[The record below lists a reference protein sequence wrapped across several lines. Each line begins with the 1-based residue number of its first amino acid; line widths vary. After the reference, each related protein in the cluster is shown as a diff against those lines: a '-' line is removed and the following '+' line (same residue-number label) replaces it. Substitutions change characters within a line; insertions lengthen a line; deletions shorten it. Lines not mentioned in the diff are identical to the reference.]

1 MSLEKFNF
9 RQVNVLIV
17 DNDQYSISILGQ
29 ILRGFGAASQTTAG
43 TGEQAMQLLQS
54 EHFELLLCESKLPD
68 MDGADLVRWLRRSD
82 KTPMRY
88 MPVVMLTGYTQFAYV
103 TAARDAGVNHVV
115 RKPVSP
121 AILLDHILWSAQ
133 SDRPLIETLT
143 YIGPD
148 RRFKFMGPPDGIGR
162 RASDLPAEVGAATE
176 RNLSQDEIDSFMR
189 PAKVVVT

>member
-1 MSLEKFNF
+1 MVLEKFNF

-43 TGEQAMQLLQS
+43 TGEQAKQLLQS
-54 EHFELLLCESKLPD
+54 QHFELLLCETKLPD
-68 MDGADLVRWLRRSD
+68 MDGADLVRWLRRLD
-82 KTPMRY
+82 KTPARY
-88 MPVVMLTGYTQFAYV
+88 MPVIMLTGYTQFAYV
-103 TAARDAGVNHVV
+103 AAARDAGANHVV

-121 AILLDHILWSAQ
+121 AKLLDHILWAAQ

-148 RRFKFMGPPDGIGR
+148 RRFKFMGPPDGVGR
-162 RASDLPAEVGAATE
+162 RTGDLPAEVGAATE
-176 RNLSQDEIDSFMR
+176 RNLSQDEIDSFMK
-189 PAKVVVT
+189 PAKVAVT